1 MHASPGES
9 GLPVAAQWPE
19 ERPMSQVVEILL
31 MGSRSYG
38 EFRIIEPP
46 MQALLDRSRYGE
58 ALEVLLE
65 LAVIWVAVYLVF
77 RFLRGTRGA
86 GVIKG
91 FLLITIVLA
100 LLVRV
105 LGDATDSFQ
114 RLRFLF
120 DRAFNLLAI
129 LLIVVFQPEI
139 RAAFARIGRAKFF
152 RRSSPATAGLAG
164 EIAEAAEFLAKN
176 SFGALIVVERR
187 IGIGDLVTGGVE
199 LDAKP
204 TATLIETVFWP
215 NSPLHDLALVNR
227 GGRVWAAGVQLPLAD
242 GAELP
247 SQLGARHRAAM
258 GVTDG
263 SDCIAVVVSEETGHV
278 RIAEGGTLTSPIDRE
293 QLAREIASR
302 LERGAARGEGGLSAE
317 SLPTPGGAA

>member
-1 MHASPGES
+1 M
-9 GLPVAAQWPE
+9 
-19 ERPMSQVVEILL
+19 
-31 MGSRSYG
+31 
-38 EFRIIEPP
+38 IEPP

-58 ALEVLLE
+58 ALEVMLE
-65 LAVIWVAVYLVF
+65 LAVIWIAVYAVF

-139 RAAFARIGRAKFF
+139 RAAFSRIGRTKLFARTKPE
-152 RRSSPATAGLAG
+152 SAALAA
-164 EIAEAAEFLAKN
+164 EIGEAAEFLSKN
-176 SFGALIVVERR
+176 RFGALIVIEKQ
-187 IGIGDLVTGGVE
+187 IGIGDLLRGGVE

-204 TATLIETVFWP
+204 SAALIESVFWP
-215 NSPLHDLALVNR
+215 NSPLHDLALVIR
-227 GGRVWAAGVQLPLAD
+227 GGRIWGAGVQLPLAED
-242 GAELP
+242 AGGAGG
-247 SQLGARHRAAM
+247 QLGSRHRAAM
-258 GVTDG
+258 GVTEE
-263 SDCIAVVVSEETGHV
+263 SDCVVVVVSEETGLI
-278 RIAEGGTLTSPIDRE
+278 RIAEGGALSEPV
-293 QLAREIASR
+293 ARERLADELVERLSR
-302 LERGAARGEGGLSAE
+302 RSAIVDEVVAGARAAISTKDDAKA
-317 SLPTPGGAA
+317 GGA

>member
-1 MHASPGES
+1 MPGLREGS
-9 GLPVAAQWPE
+9 QWT
-19 ERPMSQVVEILL
+19 
-31 MGSRSYG
+31 
-38 EFRIIEPP
+38 
-46 MQALLDRSRYGE
+46 D
-58 ALEVLLE
+58 ALEIAIE
-65 LAVIWVAVYLVF
+65 LAVIWLVVLVVF

-86 GVIKG
+86 GAIKG
-91 FLLITIVLA
+91 FLLLTVALA

-105 LGDATDSFQ
+105 LGDATDGFE

-139 RAAFARIGRAKFF
+139 RAAFARIGRAKLF
-152 RRSSPATAGLAG
+152 RRPSPAAAGLAN

-176 SFGALIVVERR
+176 RFGAIIVIERR

-204 TATLIETVFWP
+204 SSTLIESVFWP
-215 NSPLHDLALVNR
+215 NSPLHDLALVIR

-247 SQLGARHRAAM
+247 AQLGARHRAAM
-258 GVTDG
+258 GVTEE
-263 SDCIAVVVSEETGHV
+263 SDCIAVVVSEETGQV
-278 RIAEGGTLTSPIDRE
+278 RIAEGGSLTSPIESER
-293 QLAREIASR
+293 LADEIAGR
-302 LERGAARGEGGLSAE
+302 LARGAARGEGGLAMDSQPP
-317 SLPTPGGAA
+317 SGGAS